1 MLKMNNYTVYMHIT
15 PSNKR
20 YIGITKTNTRFRWKN
35 GKSYK
40 HCRRFQKAIEK
51 YGWSS
56 IKHVILYENLSKED
70 AYKKEQELISQYKS
84 NNPKYGYNISPG
96 GNVVSDETKKLI
108 SENTKIAMAKSEI
121 RKKLSIAQS
130 NRISPLKGRKLS
142 EEHKRKISVAKKGQK
157 GKKHTREAIEKMIK
171 NNTRK
176 KQVICIETNTVYES
190 IKEAERQMNIDF
202 RNIQRSCKNG
212 MRAGGYHW
220 KYYDLNKNES
230 EER

>member
-1 MLKMNNYTVYMHIT
+1 MKNTVEIVSERLILRKIT
-15 PSNKR
+15 NED
-20 YIGITKTNTRFRWKN
+20 Y
-35 GKSYK
+35 
-40 HCRRFQKAIEK
+40 KAIYECWTSDFEVSK
-51 YGWSS
+51 YVTW
-56 IKHVILYENLSKED
+56 
-70 AYKKEQELISQYKS
+70 
-84 NNPKYGYNISPG
+84 NPHKT
-96 GNVVSDETKKLI
+96 SDETKKLI
-108 SENTKIAMAKSEI
+108 SENTKIAMAKPEI
-121 RKKLSIAQS
+121 RKKLSIALS

-230 EER
+230 EED